1 MENEILEELKKIE
14 KENNIKIIFASDT
27 GSRTLSYS
35 SEESDY
41 DLRFIYIQKPENYL
55 KLKEGKDTIQKKV
68 SIDNGIKTDFDFVG
82 FDIKKAL
89 NLICSTNV
97 QIWQWLFSSRVYIET
112 VSSNEIKKISADFF
126 ELKKFY
132 HQYSGIIS
140 NNYKRKIKN
149 QKEIKSKY
157 YIIALIR
164 IASILKIEKELKYD
178 FSEGTEES
186 YKNLP
191 ENISKKLKLMVSERK
206 EGKETV
212 VSDEKLNEYIELKI
226 EEFHKKADETATI
239 DKNIEK
245 INQFFYNIISNEI
258 INKFFYDILNKG

>member
-1 MENEILEELKKIE
+1 MKNEILEELKKIE
-14 KENNIKIIFASDT
+14 EENNIKIIFASDT
-27 GSRTLSYS
+27 GSRTLGYS
-35 SEESDY
+35 TEESDY

-68 SIDNGIKTDFDFVG
+68 SIDNGMKSDFDFVG

-89 NLICSTNV
+89 NLIASTNIQV
-97 QIWQWLFSSRVYIET
+97 WQWLFSSKVYIET
-112 VSSNEIKKISADFF
+112 VSSNEMKKISADFF

-132 HQYSGIIS
+132 HQYAGIIS

-164 IASILKIEKELKYD
+164 IASMLKIEKEFKYD

-191 ENISKKLKLMVSERK
+191 ENISKKIKLLVLERK

-212 VSDEKLNEYIELKI
+212 VLDEELNEYIELKI
-226 EEFHKKADETATI
+226 EELHKKADETAAI

-245 INQFFYNIISNEI
+245 INRFFYEIISDEIINQYFYDIISN
-258 INKFFYDILNKG
+258 

>member
-1 MENEILEELKKIE
+1 MKNEILEELKKIE
-14 KENNIKIIFASDT
+14 EENNIKIIFASDT
-27 GSRTLSYS
+27 GSRTLGYS
-35 SEESDY
+35 TEESDY

-68 SIDNGIKTDFDFVG
+68 SIDNGMKSDFDFVG

-89 NLICSTNV
+89 NLIAST
-97 QIWQWLFSSRVYIET
+97 
-112 VSSNEIKKISADFF
+112 
-126 ELKKFY
+126 
-132 HQYSGIIS
+132 QYAGIIS

-164 IASILKIEKELKYD
+164 IASMLKIEKEFKYD

-191 ENISKKLKLMVSERK
+191 ENISKKIKLLVLERK

-212 VSDEKLNEYIELKI
+212 VLDEELNEYIELKI
-226 EEFHKKADETATI
+226 EELHKKADETAAI

-245 INQFFYNIISNEI
+245 INRFFYEIISDEIINQYFYDIISN
-258 INKFFYDILNKG
+258 

>member
-1 MENEILEELKKIE
+1 MENEILKELEKIE

-27 GSRTLSYS
+27 GSRTLGYS
-35 SEESDY
+35 TEESDY

-55 KLKEGKDTIQKKV
+55 KLKEGKNTIQKKV
-68 SIDNGIKTDFDFVG
+68 LIDNGIKTDFDFVG
-82 FDIKKAL
+82 FDIKKVL
-89 NLICSTNV
+89 NLIVSTNIQV
-97 QIWQWLFSSRVYIET
+97 WQLLYSSKVYIGT
-112 VSSNEIKKISADFF
+112 DSSNKMKKILADFF

-132 HQYSGIIS
+132 HQYAGIIS

-157 YIIALIR
+157 YIIELVR
-164 IASILKIEKELKYD
+164 IASILKIEKEFKYD
-178 FSEGTEES
+178 FSEGAEES

-212 VSDEKLNEYIELKI
+212 VSDEELNKYIELIIKDLQ
-226 EEFHKKADETATI
+226 KKADKTAAI

-245 INQFFYNIISNEI
+245 INRFFYDIISNEI
-258 INKFFYDILNKG
+258 INQYFYNIFLD

>member
-1 MENEILEELKKIE
+1 MENEILKELEKIE
-14 KENNIKIIFASDT
+14 EENNIKIIFASDT
-27 GSRTLSYS
+27 GSRTLGYS
-35 SEESDY
+35 TEESDY

-55 KLKEGKDTIQKKV
+55 KLKEGKDIIQKKV
-68 SIDNGIKTDFDFVG
+68 LIDNGIKTDFDFVG

-89 NLICSTNV
+89 NLITSTNIQV
-97 QIWQWLFSSRVYIET
+97 WQLLYSSKVYIAT
-112 VSSNEIKKISADFF
+112 DSSNEMKKISADFF

-132 HQYSGIIS
+132 HQYAGIIS

-157 YIIALIR
+157 YIIELVR
-164 IASILKIEKELKYD
+164 IASILKIEKEFKYD
-178 FSEGTEES
+178 FSEGAEES

-206 EGKETV
+206 EGEETV
-212 VSDEKLNEYIELKI
+212 VSDEELNKYIELIIKDLQ
-226 EEFHKKADETATI
+226 KKADKTAAI

-245 INQFFYNIISNEI
+245 INRFFYDIISNEI
-258 INKFFYDILNKG
+258 INQYFYNIFLD

>member
-14 KENNIKIIFASDT
+14 EENNIKIIFASDT
-27 GSRTLSYS
+27 GSRTLGYS
-35 SEESDY
+35 TEKSDY

-112 VSSNEIKKISADFF
+112 VSSNEMKKNSADFF

-164 IASILKIEKELKYD
+164 IASILKIEKETRYD

-191 ENISKKLKLMVSERK
+191 ENISKKLKLMVSER
-206 EGKETV
+206 KETV

-258 INKFFYDILNKG
+258 IDKFFCDILNKG

>member
-1 MENEILEELKKIE
+1 MENEILKELKKIE
-14 KENNIKIIFASDT
+14 EENNIKIIFASDM
-27 GSRTLSYS
+27 GNRTLGYS
-35 SEESDY
+35 TEESDY

-55 KLKEGKDTIQKKV
+55 KLKEGKDIIQKKV
-68 SIDNGIKTDFDFVG
+68 LIDNGIKTDFDFVG

-89 NLICSTNV
+89 NLITSTNIQV
-97 QIWQWLFSSRVYIET
+97 WQLLYSSKVYIAT
-112 VSSNEIKKISADFF
+112 DSSNEMKKISADFF

-132 HQYSGIIS
+132 HQYAGIIS

-157 YIIALIR
+157 YIIELVR
-164 IASILKIEKELKYD
+164 IASILKIEKEFKYD
-178 FSEGTEES
+178 FSEGAEES

-206 EGKETV
+206 EGEETV
-212 VSDEKLNEYIELKI
+212 VSDEELNKYIELIIKDLQ
-226 EEFHKKADETATI
+226 KKADKTAAI

-245 INQFFYNIISNEI
+245 INRFFYDIISNEI
-258 INKFFYDILNKG
+258 INQYFYNIFLD